1 MTNWIFS
8 SLPIAIKIKMSTINS
23 ANIRWIK
30 FSVDS
35 KFLPAPPPLSILI
48 TDSESLLSRKL
59 FNSGVWPKSIS
70 QQHLSPSSSRISRLT
85 SSIVAKHS
93 VTSLAINNMFRG
105 EINSIDNEQHDK
117 LFWAFILLFK
127 LLLYKKQQ
135 ALCYELAKSTSGG
148 RVQTHIYS
156 SILFLFML
164 TDVFINSAYISGCQ
178 FSGPECHLKQSL
190 YWSCT
195 QQ

>member
-1 MTNWIFS
+1 MTNYVFS
-8 SLPIAIKIKMSTINS
+8 CLPILINKQMSTINS

-30 FSVDS
+30 CSVDS
-35 KFLPAPPPLSILI
+35 KFLSAPPPLNILI

-59 FNSGVWPKSIS
+59 FKSGVWPKSIS
-70 QQHLSPSSSRISRLT
+70 QQHLSPSSRSISRLT

-117 LFWAFILLFK
+117 LFWAFILLLK

-135 ALCYELAKSTSGG
+135 ALCYELAKRTSG
-148 RVQTHIYS
+148 QSTHIFIPPSYS
-156 SILFLFML
+156 CL
-164 TDVFINSAYISGCQ
+164 C
-178 FSGPECHLKQSL
+178 SL
-190 YWSCT
+190 MSS
-195 QQ
+195 